1 MIQPT
6 ERHTGLRPFHGAV
19 LVGTTVVAVLIAF
32 AAFHFVLGAIAL
44 VVKLAIIVAIVSFV
58 ARLLLRHAHS

>member
-6 ERHTGLRPFHGAV
+6 DSRNGLRPFHGVV

-32 AAFHFVLGAIAL
+32 AAFHFVIGAIAI
-44 VVKLAIIVAIVSFV
+44 VIKLAIIVAIVGFV
-58 ARLLLRHAHS
+58 ARLLMRHARS

>member
-6 ERHTGLRPFHGAV
+6 DGRTGLRPFHGVV

-32 AAFHFVLGAIAL
+32 AAFHFVLGAIA
-44 VVKLAIIVAIVSFV
+44 VVIKLAVVVAIVGFV
-58 ARLLLRHAHS
+58 ARLLLRHARS